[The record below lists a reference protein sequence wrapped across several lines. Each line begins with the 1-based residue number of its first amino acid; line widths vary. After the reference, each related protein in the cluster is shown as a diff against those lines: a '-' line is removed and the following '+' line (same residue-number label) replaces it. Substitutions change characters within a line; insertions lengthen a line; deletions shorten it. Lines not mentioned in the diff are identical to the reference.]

1 MTVTFNNSAMDAF
14 SRVSQ
19 ENLNL
24 AVNVNKET
32 GNLSTTKSGI
42 RAIFRSKA
50 SKTAN
55 NEARTALLK
64 SLGNAFGLSG
74 MNEQNG
80 RVTFS
85 GEFMNKLGKLIGPA
99 FKAKDFGI
107 PANGGAV
114 SSGKPLTARRVSEI
128 MNRVRVFS
136 GANVDFDANLYK
148 DKLENARSELGLK
161 KFDGIKDP
169 KILKN
174 EMSKLSHEQTVIK
187 DQFDLYSK
195 AFDFFQNFDKYIRVN
210 EEFKFHLELAE
221 FDPKETDKLSQ
232 IKNKYEILNTETGEY
247 EPVTNSN
254 DLSQYICKKT
264 GGLLHLENCS
274 FDFNTTTSLKPFN
287 NMKQYIVNHLMMLS
301 RTAIDNY
308 YNASVNG
315 KMNNYLAHLQKPGA
329 CIENQI
335 EKFMKFEKE
344 NFPRNDDVA
353 VANQPSEADLNRI
366 AKTGKDVSLH
376 ECIYAELECLFSD
389 PKYQEYEN
397 WEDFAPVIK
406 EHLLNTPHPVTEVV
420 EKDGKAV
427 LDSNNNPLVKTV
439 MDGDKPLVRPLT
451 AEDIDRNGKLIF
463 DASFAV

>member
-14 SRVSQ
+14 SRISQ
-19 ENLNL
+19 ENPNL

-32 GNLSTTKSGI
+32 GELSTTRNGI
-42 RAIFRSKA
+42 RAIFRSRA

-85 GEFMNKLGKLIGPA
+85 GEFMNKLQKLIGPA

-107 PANGGAV
+107 SANGGAV
-114 SSGKPLTARRVSEI
+114 SSGKPLTARRVSAI
-128 MNRVRVFS
+128 MNRVKVYS
-136 GANVDFDANLYK
+136 GANVDFNVNLYK
-148 DKLENARSELGLK
+148 DKLENARAELGLK
-161 KFDGIKDP
+161 KFDNIRDSKTLS
-169 KILKN
+169 K
-174 EMSKLSHEQTVIK
+174 EMLKLSHAQTVVK
-187 DQFDLYSK
+187 EQFDLYSK

-210 EEFKFHLELAE
+210 EAFKFNLEMAE
-221 FDPKETDKLSQ
+221 LDPNEAPRLPEM
-232 IKNKYEILNTETGEY
+232 KNKYEILNTETGQY
-247 EPVTNSN
+247 EPVTNSY
-254 DLSQYICKKT
+254 DLSQYISRKT

-274 FDFNTTTSLKPFN
+274 FDFNSTASLKPFN
-287 NMKQYIVNHLMMLS
+287 NMKQYIVNHLMMLT

-308 YNASVNG
+308 YNAKING
-315 KMNNYLAHLQKPGA
+315 KMDDYLAHLQKPGA
-329 CIENQI
+329 CVENQI
-335 EKFMKFEKE
+335 QKFMEFEKN

-353 VANQPSEADLNRI
+353 DANQPSEAELDRI
-366 AKTGKDVSLH
+366 AKTGREVSLH
-376 ECIYAELECLFSD
+376 ECIYAELECLFKD
-389 PKYQEYEN
+389 PKYQQYEN

-427 LDSNNNPLVKTV
+427 LDGNSKPVIKTV
-439 MDGDKPLVRPLT
+439 MDGNKPLVRPLT

-463 DASFAV
+463 DTAFAI